1 MNELANDTLP
11 SPQQHQKTLRKM
23 ARVEAENRA
32 LKRQLQ
38 WYEKQF
44 FGSKSERRVIDTP
57 QQTHFHDALGEPPQ
71 TPPEPESQTVTYE
84 RRVGSGKQRS
94 EDDVNDNGLRFTA
107 DVPVQIIE
115 DTPEELL
122 GSEADQYEVIGT
134 KITQRIAQRTTSH
147 VILQF
152 QRPVLKRKSDSKIFS
167 IPAPEA
173 VLERSVADVSF
184 LAGLLIDKFLYHLP
198 LHRQHQRL
206 TRGGITLSRSTLTN
220 LCKRS
225 IELLRPIVEAQLAHV
240 LKSQVLAMD
249 ETPIKASRDG
259 PGQSRPGKMKQCW
272 VWPVYGDHDEVVFT
286 FANTRG
292 RRHIEQVLKQD
303 FKGTLLTDGYG
314 AYTSYLKQ
322 VEGLTHAQCWV
333 HTRRTL
339 LEAEKDEP
347 EAVAEALELIGQLYQ
362 HEEQQRRQKLSSEK
376 QRQYRLTHSKPIV
389 DEFFAFCQQQRRRP
403 GLLPTDPWMQ
413 GLKYALKREHQLRVF
428 LEDPDVPMDTNHLER
443 EIRPIPLGR
452 KNWLFCWTE
461 MGAEHLCLIQ
471 SLLSTCKLH
480 DINPTTYLI
489 DVLQRVSQHPAKDV
503 IELTP
508 RVWKEKFSDNP
519 LRSVVEQVINHA

>member
-1 MNELANDTLP
+1 MNDLALDTLP
-11 SPQQHQKTLRKM
+11 SPEEHRKTLRKL
-23 ARVEAENRA
+23 AQKDEKIRA
-32 LKRQLQ
+32 LERQLQ
-38 WYEKQF
+38 WYEKQI
-44 FGSKSERRVIDTP
+44 FGSKSERRVIDPP

-71 TPPEPESQTVTYE
+71 TPPEPESLTITYE
-84 RRVGSGKQRS
+84 RRVGASKQRS
-94 EDDVNDNGLRFTA
+94 ESDVNDSGLRFTA

-115 DTPEELL
+115 ETPEELL

-184 LAGLLIDKFLYHLP
+184 LAGLLIDKFVYHLP

-240 LKSQVLAMD
+240 LQSQVLAMD

-259 PGQSRPGKMKQCW
+259 PGKMKQCW

-292 RRHIEQVLKQD
+292 RMHIEQVLKQD

-314 AYTSYLKQ
+314 AYTSYQKQ
-322 VEGLTHAQCWV
+322 IDGLTHAQCWV
-333 HTRRTL
+333 HARRTL
-339 LEAEKDEP
+339 LQAEKEEP

-362 HEEQQRRQKLSSEK
+362 HEEQQRRQKLSGEK

-389 DEFFAFCQQQRRRP
+389 DQFFAFCQEQLRRAD
-403 GLLPTDPWMQ
+403 LLPTDPWMK
-413 GLKYALKREHQLRVF
+413 GLNYVLKREHQLRVF

-452 KNWLFCWTE
+452 KNWMFCWTE
-461 MGAEHLCLIQ
+461 LGAEHLCLIQ

-480 DINPTTYLI
+480 DMNPTMYLI

-503 IELTP
+503 IDLTP
-508 RVWKEKFSDNP
+508 RVWKEKFAENP
-519 LRSVVEQVINHA
+519 LGSAVDQAVNHA